1 MKANGA
7 IRTRRVGEHAGPERP
22 MPRAARRTSRW
33 IERAAEILIAEPP
46 SRGVA
51 PEPGEPTTGEEPVE
65 ALLVDVPDDALID
78 AKEESPVEA
87 LLVDV
92 ADEVPDAAAA
102 LLQPSASDEW
112 ATRPAPPELRAVG
125 APRPARPRDA
135 HRDPVGVR
143 PGPVFVDPAG
153 GVRNRGPQNERR
165 PRPAAHGGE
174 HGEHGP
180 AGRGLRAVP
189 PVPGTGSE
197 AAAEPGPGPAAATP
211 LFDQDASEAGDVDP
225 RMRARRTA
233 VRRAEGRRRLRV
245 LVTCVGALTLLTLAV
260 AVVYSP
266 LLDVQRVEVTGVD
279 ATTAASVRNAAG
291 VSRGDALLR
300 VDTDRV
306 AARLERLPWIARA
319 HVSHSLPH
327 TLRIAVTPR
336 IAVGW
341 VAVPPPAGSHAAATV
356 AVIDG
361 SGDVMQGALVPP
373 SGLPQLLGSTSSGR
387 VGSRLR
393 GAAGT
398 AAARVARILPA
409 DLRTVATSLR
419 VTQGLVTVGLDH
431 GPEIRFG
438 TPDALALKGRTAL
451 AILNSLPRPVH
462 YIDVRVPSAPVTG

>member
-1 MKANGA
+1 
-7 IRTRRVGEHAGPERP
+7 
-22 MPRAARRTSRW
+22 
-33 IERAAEILIAEPP
+33 
-46 SRGVA
+46 
-51 PEPGEPTTGEEPVE
+51 
-65 ALLVDVPDDALID
+65 
-78 AKEESPVEA
+78 
-87 LLVDV
+87 
-92 ADEVPDAAAA
+92 
-102 LLQPSASDEW
+102 
-112 ATRPAPPELRAVG
+112 
-125 APRPARPRDA
+125 
-135 HRDPVGVR
+135 
-143 PGPVFVDPAG
+143 
-153 GVRNRGPQNERR
+153 
-165 PRPAAHGGE
+165 
-174 HGEHGP
+174 
-180 AGRGLRAVP
+180 
-189 PVPGTGSE
+189 
-197 AAAEPGPGPAAATP
+197 
-211 LFDQDASEAGDVDP
+211 
-225 RMRARRTA
+225 
-233 VRRAEGRRRLRV
+233 
-245 LVTCVGALTLLTLAV
+245 VGALTLLTLAV

-373 SGLPQLLGSTSSGR
+373 SGR

-451 AILNSLPRPVH
+451 AILNSLQRPVH